1 MKTYKLFLLSL
12 LIMTIYSCIPSLH
25 GIVTDETS
33 MTDDRILGTWS
44 YENGM
49 SKEIESS
56 ENHLEFSTKEID
68 YTFERAANIT
78 CTYANGGKTV
88 FEGTTLSMLK
98 DEQSFITSQELL
110 PYYILTHRE
119 VVNQDTI
126 ISYFKVEMTK
136 IQQHLWLDF
145 LPLPQDEGVF
155 AGHFATSYVLAH
167 TFGTIDFLDGNIEIR
182 PIDAEYIQKLITQKR
197 IRLKHEQRKED
208 DIVLTAST
216 RDLREFLNNYSDDE
230 NLLESA
236 DRLYPVQ

>member
-1 MKTYKLFLLSL
+1 MKTIKFSLLTI

-25 GIVTDETS
+25 GIVTDES
-33 MTDDRILGTWS
+33 RMTDDRILGTWS
-44 YENGM
+44 YENDK
-49 SKEIESS
+49 SIDVRSS
-56 ENHLEFSTKEID
+56 ENQLEFSTQEID

-78 CTYANGGKTV
+78 CTYSNGVKTV
-88 FEGTTLSMLK
+88 FEGMSFTMVK
-98 DEQSFITSQELL
+98 EEEPFITSQELL

-126 ISYFKVEMTK
+126 ISYFRVEMTK
-136 IQQHLWLDF
+136 IQQHIWLDF
-145 LPLPQDEGVF
+145 MPVPKDEGVF

-167 TFGTIDFLDGNIEIR
+167 TFATIDFLGGNIEIR
-182 PIDAEYIQKLITQKR
+182 PIDADYIQKLITQKR

-208 DIVLTAST
+208 DIILTAST
-216 RDLREFLNNYSDDE
+216 RELREFLNNYCDDE